1 MKSCKMP
8 LSMRFIAAVIGVCL
22 LAFEQAFGAE
32 EEKKGK
38 LMEVNRVLGLQVFA
52 DDGWKGEARELMRRL
67 NAPYETTEVQG
78 STVYSSY
85 AGLFCAGA
93 QVYQTKVRAGENGV
107 EEIEF
112 VFANKGDSVTKGD
125 KMKAQVRKFQQKLQ
139 EDAKTVRK
147 KLSESFGKPKAH
159 GDESEWT
166 LKEAKIVLTVS
177 RKEFMKLSVASLR
190 AGEKQSQ
197 VTERHKVRSTIKEK
211 KFTENVSKNDFG
223 DVFIENVPMV
233 NQGGKGYCGPATVER
248 CLLYYGIEGYDMHE
262 LAEIFNTGQGGG
274 TGISKIIVDTGKIV
288 RKYGVELS
296 REKKRLKG
304 IRQAIDNGYPI
315 FRHLFTD
322 DEVEGRMNYVTKERQ
337 GQTAA
342 AQWKK
347 TLSKLPALKKAKQ
360 TNHFNLVV
368 GYNEKTEEVGIS
380 DSWGNFARLRW
391 IPWKDFENTTFEL
404 YVVRPK

>member
-1 MKSCKMP
+1 MKKWKML
-8 LSMRFIAAVIGVCL
+8 LSTRCLAAVILGCL
-22 LAFEQAFGAE
+22 LAFAPVYGAE
-32 EEKKGK
+32 EEKSGT
-38 LMEVNRVLGLQVFA
+38 LQDVNRVLGLNVFA
-52 DDGWKGEARELMRRL
+52 DDGWQGEANDLMRRL

-125 KMKAQVRKFQQKLQ
+125 KQKAQVRKFQQKLQ
-139 EDAKTVRK
+139 EDAKTARK
-147 KLSESFGKPKAH
+147 KLTDAFGKPKAH
-159 GDESEWT
+159 GDDSEWS

-177 RKEFMKLSVASLR
+177 RKEFMKLTIASPQT
-190 AGEKQSQ
+190 GTKQSQ
-197 VTERHKVRSTIKEK
+197 VTERRKVRSTIKEK

-223 DVFIENVPMV
+223 DVFIENIPMV

-262 LAEIFNTGQGGG
+262 LAELFETNKGGG
-274 TGISKIIVDTGKIV
+274 TRMSQIIGDTGKIV

-296 REKKRLKG
+296 REKCRLKG

-315 FRHLFTD
+315 FRLLFTD
-322 DEVEGRMNYVTKERQ
+322 DNVEGRMNLVTRERQ
-337 GQTAA
+337 GQKL

-347 TLSKLPALKKAKQ
+347 TLSKLPALKKAKLS
-360 TNHFNLVV
+360 NHFNLVV

-380 DSWGNFARLRW
+380 DSWGNFAQLRW
-391 IPWKDFENTTFEL
+391 IPWKDFENTTFDL